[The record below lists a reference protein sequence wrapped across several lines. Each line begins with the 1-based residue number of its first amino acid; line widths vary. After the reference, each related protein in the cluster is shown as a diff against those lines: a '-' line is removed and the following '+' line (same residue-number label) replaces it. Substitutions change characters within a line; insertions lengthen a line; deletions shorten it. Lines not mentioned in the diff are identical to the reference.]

1 MASDVLN
8 RFVQK
13 REEPFH
19 SERKTFQT
27 CPVIQTNAQY
37 DVTLYGTT
45 FPTSLHFIYAWL
57 NSYKPAWKL
66 YIDSNMS
73 CESHQQKN
81 QILMEFSSLGVYL
94 AILPFHIYFLC
105 TINTFVA
112 KTQFPLS
119 DNGISHKLRVP
130 DMCSFQSWDALC

>member
-1 MASDVLN
+1 MIRLYFNSLNSSIKVLAAPRQLQIRIFWKKKRKHSLTFNTNTNNQQHKAGLALMASDVLN

-37 DVTLYGTT
+37 DLTLYGTT

-73 CESHQQKN
+73 CE
-81 QILMEFSSLGVYL
+81 
-94 AILPFHIYFLC
+94 
-105 TINTFVA
+105 
-112 KTQFPLS
+112 
-119 DNGISHKLRVP
+119 
-130 DMCSFQSWDALC
+130 

>member
-1 MASDVLN
+1 MIRLYFNSLNSSVKVLAAPRQLQIRIFEKKKEKKKKRKHSLTFNTNTNNQQHKAGLALMASDVLN

-13 REEPFH
+13 REELFH

-73 CESHQQKN
+73 CE
-81 QILMEFSSLGVYL
+81 
-94 AILPFHIYFLC
+94 
-105 TINTFVA
+105 
-112 KTQFPLS
+112 
-119 DNGISHKLRVP
+119 
-130 DMCSFQSWDALC
+130 